1 MTELKIDRDERI
13 RLRAESHDLNPTV
26 LLGQNGLTEAVVKE
40 IEKALNSHGL
50 VKIRIPG
57 DDRDE
62 RAEII
67 QKILDDTS
75 SARIQTIGKTVTI
88 WRPMPKEEEPIQETL
103 AKAGKTGKD
112 AKPRSRGGKILA
124 TDKKRIAKA
133 KAKTPMHR
141 AHPKRKR
148 TVKKAMGSKA

>member
-40 IEKALNSHGL
+40 IEKTLNSHGL

-62 RAEII
+62 RAEIV
-67 QKILDDTS
+67 QKILDDTN

>member
-62 RAEII
+62 RAEIV
-67 QKILDDTS
+67 QKILDDTN

>member
-62 RAEII
+62 RAEIV
-67 QKILDDTS
+67 QKILDDTG

-103 AKAGKTGKD
+103 AKAGKPGKD